1 MHIALGVLIGLVVLG
16 AQTTRSPFNTYRVFL
31 DRAQMPGGC
40 SITDTAHFRNRSYVF
55 RGSMHRDTPLAL
67 RDGKARELNE
77 LRKPEWETELVRQS
91 VVSVG
96 GQSAVM
102 LRFLANHVGGTGS
115 WGMVLIGTC
124 NDRQLTVVFEAES
137 QGLSD
142 ITFTAEQDLVVS
154 RAMWTTS
161 DAHCCPSGKAEERYR
176 WDRNTGRFVH
186 VGPRLNRMLGA

>member
-1 MHIALGVLIGLVVLG
+1 MHIALGVLISLIGLGV
-16 AQTTRSPFNTYRVFL
+16 QTTRSPFNTYRVFL

-40 SITDTAHFRNRSYVF
+40 SVTDTGHFRNRSYVF
-55 RGSMHRDTPLAL
+55 RGWMHRDPPLAL

-77 LRKPEWETELVRQS
+77 LGKPEWDTELVRQT

-102 LRFLANHVGGTGS
+102 LRFFANHVGGTGS

-137 QGLSD
+137 QGLGD
-142 ITFTAEQDLVVS
+142 ITFTADQDLMVR
-154 RAMWTTS
+154 RAVWSTS

-176 WDRNTGRFVH
+176 WDRMTGRFVQI
-186 VGPRLNRMLGA
+186 GPRLVEG